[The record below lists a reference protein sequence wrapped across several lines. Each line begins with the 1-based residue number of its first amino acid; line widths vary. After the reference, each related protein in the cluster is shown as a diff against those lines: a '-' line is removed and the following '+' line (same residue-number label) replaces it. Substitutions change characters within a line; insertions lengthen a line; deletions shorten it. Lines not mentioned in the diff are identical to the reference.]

1 VVYFNLEKYMNNF
14 GAVLNKYLNS
24 SLFLSLGLFLSG
36 MVFAADAAT
45 SSQETVNQL
54 QNKVNVALN
63 NKIDNKDQDATPYD
77 SVNAKAFAGVPDGLM
92 PLSSDQIKEIRRKFN
107 KVQQAGS
114 WVQDVPAKPVSST
127 VIVDLASGATPP
139 VVRLSSG
146 FVSSLVF
153 LDSTGSPWPIKAY
166 DLGDPKSF
174 NIQWSQ
180 NESADPKDSI
190 NNTLLIQAITMYKV
204 ANLAVMLKG
213 LNTPIM
219 LTLVPGQEVVDYRVD
234 LRCPGIGPNAKSS
247 VSNIPAAA
255 SSLLVD
261 VINGI
266 SPGGRGKKLK
276 VLGGDAEAWILNK
289 RMFLRTKMNIVSP
302 SWVSTMSGSEGG
314 MNAYELQPSS
324 VVLALNNGEM
334 TQIKIEGF

>member
-1 VVYFNLEKYMNNF
+1 MNNF
-14 GAVLNKYLNS
+14 SRVLNRYFNI
-24 SLFLSLGLFLSG
+24 SLCLSLGLFFSG
-36 MVFAADAAT
+36 AIFAEET
-45 SSQETVNQL
+45 SQETVNKL
-54 QNKVNVALN
+54 QSKVKVALN
-63 NKIDNKDQDATPYD
+63 NKDEDKGSYD
-77 SVNAKAFAGVPDGLM
+77 SINSQAFSGVPESLM

-107 KVQQAGS
+107 KVQKAGS

-127 VIVDLASGATPP
+127 LVVDLAPGATPP

-180 NESADPKDSI
+180 NDSANPKESI
-190 NNTLLIQAITMYKV
+190 NNTLLVQAITMYKV

-234 LRCPGIGPNAKSS
+234 LRCPGIGPHAKSS
-247 VSNIPAAA
+247 ASNIPSAA

-276 VLGGDAEAWILNK
+276 VIGGDAEAWLLDK

-314 MNAYELQPSS
+314 VNAYEIQPAS
-324 VVLALNNGEM
+324 VVLALNNGKM

>member
-1 VVYFNLEKYMNNF
+1 MNNF
-14 GAVLNKYLNS
+14 SSALNKYLNIS
-24 SLFLSLGLFLSG
+24 VLFSLGLFFS
-36 MVFAADAAT
+36 VATSAADATT
-45 SSQETVNQL
+45 SSQNTVNQL
-54 QNKVNVALN
+54 QSKVNLALN
-63 NKIDNKDQDATPYD
+63 NKSDQTSKDGSDYD
-77 SVNAKAFAGVPDGLM
+77 SVNSQAFAGVPESLM
-92 PLSSDQIKEIRRKFN
+92 PLSPNQIKDIRRKFN
-107 KVQQAGS
+107 KVQQAGA
-114 WVQDVPAKPVSST
+114 WTQDVPAKPVSST
-127 VIVDLASGATPP
+127 IVVDLAPGATPP
-139 VVRLSSG
+139 VVRLSAG

-153 LDSTGSPWPIKAY
+153 LDSTGAPWPIKAY

-180 NESADPKDSI
+180 SESADPKDSI

-234 LRCPGIGPNAKSS
+234 LRCPGIGPHAKS
-247 VSNIPAAA
+247 VVANIPAAA

-266 SPGGRGKKLK
+266 SPGGKGKKLK
-276 VLGGDAEAWILNK
+276 VIGGDAEAWVLNK
-289 RMFLRTKMNIVSP
+289 RMFIRTKMNVISP

-314 MNAYELQPSS
+314 VNAYEIQPSS
-324 VVLALNNGEM
+324 VVLALNNGKM

>member
-1 VVYFNLEKYMNNF
+1 MNNF
-14 GAVLNKYLNS
+14 STALSKYFNI
-24 SLFLSLGLFLSG
+24 SLLLSLGLFFS
-36 MVFAADAAT
+36 VATSAADATT
-45 SSQETVNQL
+45 STGDTVNQL
-54 QNKVNVALN
+54 QNKVNIALN
-63 NKIDNKDQDATPYD
+63 NKAQNKSKDDTNYD
-77 SVNAKAFAGVPDGLM
+77 SVNAQAFAGVPDSLM
-92 PLSSDQIKEIRRKFN
+92 PLTPNQIKDIRRKFN

-114 WVQDVPAKPVSST
+114 WTQDVPAKPVSST
-127 VIVDLASGATPP
+127 VIVDLSPGSTPP
-139 VVRLSSG
+139 VIRLSAG

-153 LDSTGSPWPIKAY
+153 LDSTGAPWPIKAY

-219 LTLVPGQEVVDYRVD
+219 LTLIPGQEVVDYRVD
-234 LRCPGIGPNAKSS
+234 LRCPGIGPHAKSTVAS
-247 VSNIPAAA
+247 MPSGA
-255 SSLLVD
+255 SSFLVD

-266 SPGGRGKKLK
+266 SPAGKGKKLK
-276 VLGGDAEAWILNK
+276 VIGGDAEAWVLNK
-289 RMFLRTKMNIVSP
+289 RMFIRTKMNIISP
-302 SWVSTMSGSEGG
+302 SWVSTMSGSDGG
-314 MNAYELQPSS
+314 VNAYELQPSS
-324 VVLALNNGEM
+324 VVLALNNGKM